1 MTLYDEL
8 YFEITF
14 IGEFSEIKK
23 VASFIKSGELDDFF
37 EVYPEYIS
45 YDDGYDGACDSEK
58 CSMIFSNDDDGIE
71 IEEFDSEEFLEVF
84 CRAAKNLYVEGR
96 IYDADDEDFSFI
108 SSEGD
113 TYYINKNKITRF
125 NDELDERA
133 YEEER
138 EEN

>member
-1 MTLYDEL
+1 MIFCDEL
-8 YFEITF
+8 YFEITLT
-14 IGEFSEIKK
+14 GSKAELRKFS
-23 VASFIKSGELDDFF
+23 AFLKSGELDDFF
-37 EVYPEYIS
+37 EVYREFINF
-45 YDDGYDGACDSEK
+45 DDAYENADDTEK
-58 CSMIFSNDDDGIE
+58 CSLVFTNDDDAVE
-71 IEEFDSEEFLEVF
+71 IDEFDSDEFLEVF

-96 IYDADDEDFSFI
+96 IFDADDEEFSFI

-113 TYYINKNKITRF
+113 TYYINSRKITRF

>member
-1 MTLYDEL
+1 MIFCDEL
-8 YFEITF
+8 YFEITVS
-14 IGEFSEIKK
+14 GTKSELKK
-23 VASFIKSGELDDFF
+23 LASFIKSGELDDFF

-45 YDDGYDGACDSEK
+45 FDDAYASADEIEK
-58 CSMIFSNDDDGIE
+58 CSMTFTNDDDGIE
-71 IEEFDSEEFLEVF
+71 IDEFDADEFLEVF
-84 CRAAKNLYVEGR
+84 CRAAKNLFVEGR

-113 TYYINKNKITRF
+113 TYYINKKKITRF

-133 YEEER
+133 YEEES